1 MKREEVERYIASVVE
16 TILDGTEL
24 SLVAVEYVRQKD
36 WYLRVYIDKEGG
48 IEIDDCQRVSEKL
61 AEVLDKEDPI
71 KEKYYLEVSSP
82 GIDRPLKKDKDF
94 TSRYGQK
101 VDLAFYEPWEGMKAV
116 TGILV
121 AHDADTVSVRKIVKG
136 RTDAKA
142 SVIERKLIATVKPH
156 IDF

>member
-1 MKREEVERYIASVVE
+1 
-16 TILDGTEL
+16 
-24 SLVAVEYVRQKD
+24 
-36 WYLRVYIDKEGG
+36 
-48 IEIDDCQRVSEKL
+48 
-61 AEVLDKEDPI
+61 
-71 KEKYYLEVSSP
+71 
-82 GIDRPLKKDKDF
+82 
-94 TSRYGQK
+94 
-101 VDLAFYEPWEGMKAV
+101 MKAV

>member
-1 MKREEVERYIASVVE
+1 MTISNIYLHLTEELIVIHQ
-16 TILDGTEL
+16 IFQL
-24 SLVAVEYVRQKD
+24 
-36 WYLRVYIDKEGG
+36 
-48 IEIDDCQRVSEKL
+48 
-61 AEVLDKEDPI
+61 
-71 KEKYYLEVSSP
+71 EKYYLEVSSP